1 MRVNLL
7 FWIILRLRCVFRC
20 VCARFCWQ
28 TFKYN
33 SVHGVK
39 VSTPECFNEHDIIAF
54 CQCLTWIPFKHSSSF
69 TVWLADEI
77 ITMWEKR
84 DFGLWVTALGVL
96 SVTQL
101 NLHILY
107 IPEFDTEKRNLCT
120 FITYFQVIL
129 FTRAVSLHELRFFSK
144 MNKYHLYLL
153 SKTLFVFL
161 TFERSITA
169 VFTAAQRPWSF
180 FMLEIGSILVSIEWR
195 VSTAQMRD
203 RVSEKLQHTVKW
215 DGWCVPSVI
224 ISDSCLWGVVADR
237 WGEEGTEP
245 EGRLAIYWS
254 ISVPTPNL
262 YGLELWPVTK
272 RMWFEMSFLRRVS
285 GLSYSTDRVRS
296 SDQSLFA
303 SMHRSRL
310 RLGIKME
317 IYISASRHSL

>member
-107 IPEFDTEKRNLCT
+107 IPEFDTEKRNCP
-120 FITYFQVIL
+120 
-129 FTRAVSLHELRFFSK
+129 TRACSMSRQNRMAFPTSLKLWKTSVFSSAYS
-144 MNKYHLYLL
+144 MMSL
-153 SKTLFVFL
+153 SWWWKNSRIPGKWQKGMTC
-161 TFERSITA
+161 SHDCK
-169 VFTAAQRPWSF
+169 
-180 FMLEIGSILVSIEWR
+180 
-195 VSTAQMRD
+195 D
-203 RVSEKLQHTVKW
+203 RN
-215 DGWCVPSVI
+215 
-224 ISDSCLWGVVADR
+224 A
-237 WGEEGTEP
+237 
-245 EGRLAIYWS
+245 
-254 ISVPTPNL
+254 
-262 YGLELWPVTK
+262 
-272 RMWFEMSFLRRVS
+272 
-285 GLSYSTDRVRS
+285 
-296 SDQSLFA
+296 
-303 SMHRSRL
+303 
-310 RLGIKME
+310 
-317 IYISASRHSL
+317 